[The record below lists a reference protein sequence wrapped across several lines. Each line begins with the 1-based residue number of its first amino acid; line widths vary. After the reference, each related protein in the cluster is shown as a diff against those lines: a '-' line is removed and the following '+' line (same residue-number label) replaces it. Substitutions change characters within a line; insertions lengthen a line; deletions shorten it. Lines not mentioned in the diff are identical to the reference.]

1 MSIESVMLSDHSF
14 ISACVYPFDQQEAVQ
29 GNGLKPN
36 SRLSAGFPGGAVVKN
51 PPASAGNARDGGSIP
66 GWGRA
71 PGVGNGKPLQ
81 YSCLE
86 NSMVRG
92 AWRAT
97 VHGVT
102 QNRTR
107 LRHWARRPD
116 CLDLQCWH
124 YHLRVVWVLLDSV
137 SGCQFPLLETGY
149 SFFPILKGSLG

>member
-1 MSIESVMLSDHSF
+1 MTSRTLYTVKWKGAVCRVWYHFCIKGNHRYVYVSSSIHKKV
-14 ISACVYPFDQQEAVQ
+14 
-29 GNGLKPN
+29 
-36 SRLSAGFPGGAVVKN
+36 FPGFTVVKN
-51 PPASAGNARDGGSIP
+51 PPANSEDAGNSDSIP
-66 GWGRA
+66 GLGIS

-149 SFFPILKGSLG
+149 SFFPTLKGSLG